1 MSDPNNTLS
10 NKTQS
15 GAGQSGAGMSSVA
28 RDLRGQAADA
38 MAKVSDVAQ
47 QAVGE
52 AKRSASSLA
61 AEATQRAKGA
71 LQERIVTGA
80 DLIGHMA
87 ASTRVAADSLD
98 PNAPQIAGFVR
109 EAGERM
115 EEFSRGVRDRSID
128 DLIETS
134 TDFARR
140 QPAALFGAAAA
151 CGFLLFRLFKASSS
165 SSFAPAERRD
175 GGHRPGDVYPRQAES
190 PPITS
195 GQFHG
200 P

>member
-1 MSDPNNTLS
+1 
-10 NKTQS
+10 
-15 GAGQSGAGMSSVA
+15 
-28 RDLRGQAADA
+28 

-98 PNAPQIAGFVR
+98 ANAPQIAGFVR

-115 EEFSRGVRDRSID
+115 EEFSRGVRERSID
-128 DLIETS
+128 ELIETS
-134 TDFARR
+134 SDFARR

-151 CGFLLFRLFKASSS
+151 CGFLLFRLFKASS
-165 SSFAPAERRD
+165 AADQRRN
-175 GGHRPGDVYPRQAES
+175 GGHRAGDVYPSQAES